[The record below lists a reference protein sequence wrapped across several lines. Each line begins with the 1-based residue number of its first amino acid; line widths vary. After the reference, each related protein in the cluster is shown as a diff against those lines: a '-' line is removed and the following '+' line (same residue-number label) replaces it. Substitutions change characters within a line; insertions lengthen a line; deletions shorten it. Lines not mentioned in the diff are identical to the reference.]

1 MAQLVKLQ
9 DCISRYQM
17 DLTRYPTQFVRLKK
31 NQWEKTKYDWQSGK
45 MLAKWEHLDIE
56 KEVEEQ
62 EEKSK
67 FSILKKLLPSRSL
80 KENEEEEIEK
90 VDVSNEFDKPEV
102 KEEDLTLFFE
112 PNLVYTPRSLEELK
126 RIFLDQ
132 FFRFQIKWA
141 SSTLR
146 EKSYVDPKFMRDHLL
161 RTFLQSLPDSY
172 LLFYYPILRIKKA
185 PIELEIVLMTPTEC
199 YIIKVLEEEEQ
210 AVYVANG
217 ERFWTKRIGKYE
229 KKLLNPIIDLDR
241 TATIVQQLIA
251 SEGIEMPI
259 KKILL
264 SRNGYFDYPGS
275 AFGVQFVDKRKFP
288 EWFQQMK
295 RSVSPMKHMQIK
307 AAQALLNVAEIT
319 SINRNIWQ
327 VEPEQE
333 GSEQEVQKEQ

>member
-9 DCISRYQM
+9 DCISRYQI

-31 NQWEKTKYDWQSGK
+31 NQWEKTKYDWQSGE

-56 KEVEEQ
+56 QVDEQ
-62 EEKSK
+62 EEQSK
-67 FSILKKLLPSRSL
+67 FSFLKRILPIRPL
-80 KENEEEEIEK
+80 KEKEDELEK
-90 VDVSNEFDKPEV
+90 VDVSNEFEDAEV
-102 KEEDLTLFFE
+102 KEEETTLFFE

-132 FFRFQIKWA
+132 FFQFQITWA

-172 LLFYYPILRIKKA
+172 LLFYYPILRLKKA
-185 PIELEIVLMTPTEC
+185 PIELEIVLITPTEC
-199 YIIKVLEEEEQ
+199 CVIKVLEEEEQ
-210 AVYVANG
+210 AVYVASG
-217 ERFWTKRIGKYE
+217 ERFWTKKIGKYE

-251 SEGIEMPI
+251 AEGIEMPI
-259 KKILL
+259 RKVLL
-264 SRNGYFDYPGS
+264 SRNGYFDYPG
-275 AFGVQFVDKRKFP
+275 AIFGVQFVDKRKFP

-295 RSVSPMKHMQIK
+295 RSVSPMKHLQIK
-307 AAQALLNVAEIT
+307 AAQALLNVAETT
-319 SINRNIWQ
+319 SVNRNIWQ

-333 GSEQEVQKEQ
+333 EQKEQ